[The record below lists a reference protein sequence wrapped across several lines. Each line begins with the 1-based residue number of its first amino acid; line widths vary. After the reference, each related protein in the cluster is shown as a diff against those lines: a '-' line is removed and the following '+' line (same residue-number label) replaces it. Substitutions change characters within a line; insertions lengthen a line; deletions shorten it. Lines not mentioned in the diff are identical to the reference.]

1 MVFPKSAFLTGIRLA
16 RFAIAC
22 TLLIASATAA
32 PALKTRNVFFVMTDG
47 LRWQEVFTGA
57 EEQLISKEFGGVSNT
72 NAVRKDFWRD
82 TPEARREALLP
93 FFWTEL
99 AKRGQVFGNQRKGSI
114 ARVTNGLNF
123 SYPGY
128 SEMLTGFADPRID
141 SNKKIPNANVTVLE
155 WLHNKPP
162 FRGKVAAFANWDVVP
177 FIINTQRSGIPVW
190 TGLEK
195 VTDPRV
201 NPRQAQLEELVAE
214 MTSLWS
220 EMTFD
225 VFIQQ
230 AALHHIRTAK
240 PRVIYITYDETD
252 EWAHE
257 GRYDLYL
264 KSAHGVDRYL
274 RQLWELAQSLSEY
287 RDQTTLIVTTDHGRG
302 SGNLS
307 WKNHGKNIPEAGAIW
322 IAALGPDTPAL
333 GERENVPTVT
343 QSQIAATVAA
353 LLGENY
359 KAAVPQSGETIQD
372 MLPRR

>member
-1 MVFPKSAFLTGIRLA
+1 M
-16 RFAIAC
+16 
-22 TLLIASATAA
+22 
-32 PALKTRNVFFVMTDG
+32 
-47 LRWQEVFTGA
+47 
-57 EEQLISKEFGGVSNT
+57 SNT
-72 NAVRKDFWRD
+72 NALRKDFWRD

-93 FFWTEL
+93 FVWSEI
-99 AKRGQVFGNQRKGSI
+99 AKRGQIFGNARKGSV

-141 SNKKIPNANVTVLE
+141 SNKKIPNTNVTVLE
-155 WLHNKPP
+155 WLNHKPA
-162 FRGKVAAFANWDVVP
+162 FRGRVAAFANWDVVP
-177 FIINTQRSGIPVW
+177 FIVNTGRSGVPVW

-195 VTDPRV
+195 VTDPKV
-201 NPRQAQLEELVAE
+201 NPRQAHLEELVAE

-264 KSAHGVDRYL
+264 KSARGVDRYL
-274 RQLWELAQSLSEY
+274 RQLWELAQSLTEY
-287 RDQTTLIVTTDHGRG
+287 RDQTTMIITTDHGRG

-307 WKNHGKNIPEAGAIW
+307 WKNHGKNIPEAGGIW
-322 IAALGPDTPAL
+322 IAAMGPDTPPL

-353 LLGENY
+353 LLGEDY
-359 KAAVPQSGETIQD
+359 KAATPQAGEPIREL
-372 MLPRR
+372 LPRR